1 MKYASTHTAND
12 SDKSLLYIAEQLV
25 TQAPSAVNFFTEQAH
40 ADISLAQ
47 MIEEGLQCGLATQE
61 ETRACNQLLG
71 MTNAL

>member
-1 MKYASTHTAND
+1 MAA
-12 SDKSLLYIAEQLV
+12 QLV
-25 TQAPSAVNFFTEQAH
+25 TQDSSAVNFFTEQAH